1 MSPFEPFRKR
11 RTALLTTYRRDGT
24 PVATPVTIAV
34 EGDRAFIRTY
44 DQAWKARRLRRNPR
58 VEIAPSTV
66 QGKPRG
72 EAIAAAS
79 RLLSGEE
86 AERAA
91 RLIARRQRVLQGILV
106 PLFHR
111 AKRYRTL
118 HYELVPVA
126 KGEQQPASATAL
138 AGASPP
144 ELRAA

>member
-24 PVATPVTIAV
+24 PVATPVTVALD
-34 EGDRAFIRTY
+34 GDRAFIRTY

-58 VEIAPSTV
+58 AELAPSTV
-66 QGKPRG
+66 AGKPRG
-72 EAIAAAS
+72 EAIVAS
-79 RLLSGEE
+79 ARLLSGAE

-111 AKRYRTL
+111 AKGYRTL
-118 HYELVPVA
+118 HYELVPVV
-126 KGEQQPASATAL
+126 KGELQPA
-138 AGASPP
+138 GAEDAPAQ
-144 ELRAA
+144 RAA

>member
-34 EGDRAFIRTY
+34 DGERAFIRTY

-58 VEIAPSTV
+58 VELAPSTV
-66 QGKPRG
+66 AGKPRG
-72 EAIAAAS
+72 EAIAAAT
-79 RLLSGEE
+79 RLLSGAE

-111 AKRYRTL
+111 AKGYRTL

-126 KGEQQPASATAL
+126 KGEEEP
-138 AGASPP
+138 AGAAGAGEAPA
-144 ELRAA
+144 LRAA